1 MNIYNVFLS
10 GAIKYLSH
18 SCVSLLLCC
27 SNITHPAQHIRI
39 TALMTIFHVLVLF
52 IMTFSCRL
60 LCLEGILGIGSL
72 QRFQHMENY
81 VILLGSCWPI
91 ELQPETPSCTLLLL
105 VFQEKSE
112 NSAAKKNIVLQYVSA
127 VFADQTV
134 IIAEWDS
141 AQDWWCLI
149 ATRSHLAH
157 NCNTTCTRVII
168 DVDRSK
174 LS

>member
-112 NSAAKKNIVLQYVSA
+112 NSAAKKKHCFTICQCCVCRSNCNNSWMGFCPRLVVLNCYTFTFGAQLQYYLHKSNH
-127 VFADQTV
+127 
-134 IIAEWDS
+134 
-141 AQDWWCLI
+141 WCWQ
-149 ATRSHLAH
+149 
-157 NCNTTCTRVII
+157 
-168 DVDRSK
+168 K
-174 LS
+174 